1 MTKYEEL
8 IEKLK
13 VLFELD
19 KADLVFGIHRII
31 KSRHREILRYLQGA
45 PGYDGPML
53 KRKVIQVLGDL
64 QAAGQED
71 ESERLRTEII
81 EEFGRRAFNDAAELV
96 NEDAKAHDLGRRWM
110 VLQDGQGHYGR
121 RSMEQLETEVYSHL
135 LEFFGR
141 YYEEGDFISLRRT
154 RAGAKPYAIPYSG
167 EEVVLHWANK
177 DQYYIKSS
185 EDLKDYTFTVEEM
198 GSRFRVHFKCAR
210 MDPVANNNKAHR
222 AFVLDDEGEI
232 EATDDSLVIPFYFKI
247 FERKPTEK
255 QQVEALEESLMA
267 ALGNEWKTRLNQQD
281 TSYTGSGER
290 TLLQKHLQN
299 YTRKSTTDY
308 FIHKD
313 LGGFLK
319 QELDFYIKNEVMY
332 LDDVD
337 NRPADYLTAEVRKIK
352 AIRSVAKDLI
362 DFLAQFENFQKRL
375 WLKKKFVTECH
386 YCITLDRIIE
396 NAPELLPEI
405 AANEAQRKEGVK
417 LYAIDEI
424 R

>member
-1 MTKYEEL
+1 
-8 IEKLK
+8 
-13 VLFELD
+13 
-19 KADLVFGIHRII
+19 
-31 KSRHREILRYLQGA
+31 
-45 PGYDGPML
+45 
-53 KRKVIQVLGDL
+53 
-64 QAAGQED
+64 
-71 ESERLRTEII
+71 
-81 EEFGRRAFNDAAELV
+81 
-96 NEDAKAHDLGRRWM
+96 
-110 VLQDGQGHYGR
+110 
-121 RSMEQLETEVYSHL
+121 MEQLETEVYSHL

-167 EEVVLHWANK
+167 EEVVLYWANK

-185 EDLKDYTFTVEEM
+185 EDLKDYTFTIEEM
-198 GSRFRVHFKCAR
+198 GTRFRVQFKCAS
-210 MDPVANNNKAHR
+210 MDPIANNNKAHR
-222 AFVLDDEGEI
+222 AFVLDEEAEI
-232 EATDDSLVIPFYFKI
+232 QATEDALVIPFYFKI

-281 TSYTGSGER
+281 SSYTGSGER
-290 TLLQKHLQN
+290 TVLQKHLQN
-299 YTRKSTTDY
+299 YTRKNTTDY

-352 AIRSVAKDLI
+352 AIRTVAKDLI

-396 NAPELLPEI
+396 HAPELLPEI
-405 AANEAQRKEGVK
+405 AANEEQRKEWVK

-424 R
+424 RAEEQGQVAYSEPLTEEFLRANPFLMVDTAFFGQETINGFVSA